1 MASTTHEP
9 VPDWRP
15 PETTVTMPQGIMS
28 QVVDSLDAARD
39 AAARQAWRASYDVYS
54 AVDRSTLTP
63 EDLESFG
70 DAAWWTGKL
79 DEAIKHREGAYAG
92 YSSAGDKLGAARLA
106 LTLSWDHEGRAAYAV
121 SQGWFAT
128 AQRLLEGLPES
139 VEHGRVILTE
149 ALGAMMAEGDLPKA
163 TELFERASEVGGRI
177 GDRDVQM
184 LAMSGKARAL
194 IMGGEVEQGLALH
207 DEASAAAVCGE
218 LKPFATG
225 LVYCLT
231 ISSCQ
236 DVGDFRRAAEWTEAA
251 NRWCDQADVS
261 GFPGT
266 CRLHRAE
273 IMRLRGDWPAAEAQ
287 AVAAC
292 EELRDFDRY
301 ITAGGYYEVGEI
313 RRRRGDFG
321 GAEEAYSTANE
332 WGRNPQPGLA
342 LLRLAEGKVDSALAG
357 ITQALEEI
365 EAPLHRLRA
374 LPALVEVAIAVGDL
388 RKARAAADELEHI
401 VDSYKIGTRRAPAF
415 DATVHLARGR
425 ILLAEKDWGE
435 AARCLRKARDEWQR
449 VGAPYEVAQA
459 RMLLGTAIRRSG
471 DEHGATAVLE
481 GALAAFERLGA
492 RLDEERAK
500 ELLGRLE
507 TRRTFLFTDI
517 VDSTRLLETL
527 GDEKWRRLLA
537 RHDALVRERIVENG
551 GEIVKKTG
559 DGFFASFEN
568 PKAAIDAAIAI
579 QRALGDEIVAPDVRI
594 GAHTGEAFRTGAD
607 SSDYGGQGVHL
618 AARIGATA
626 GAGEIL
632 VSSETLDG
640 VSTGFRLSE
649 PRAETLK
656 GFARPVEVVAI
667 DWR

>member
-1 MASTTHEP
+1 
-9 VPDWRP
+9 
-15 PETTVTMPQGIMS
+15 MS

-39 AAARQAWRASYDVYS
+39 AAARQAWRASYDAYS

-63 EDLESFG
+63 EDLESFA
-70 DAAWWTGKL
+70 DAAWWTGEL
-79 DEAIKHREGAYAG
+79 DDAIKHRERAYAG

-273 IMRLRGDWPAAEAQ
+273 IMRLRGDWPAAEAPSPVWRSYGLQ
-287 AVAAC
+287 RA
-292 EELRDFDRY
+292 RS
-301 ITAGGYYEVGEI
+301 TAPSPES
-313 RRRRGDFG
+313 RRRSRRSKRRCSGFEPFLRSSKSPSRSATFG
-321 GAEEAYSTANE
+321 T
-332 WGRNPQPGLA
+332 
-342 LLRLAEGKVDSALAG
+342 
-357 ITQALEEI
+357 
-365 EAPLHRLRA
+365 RA
-374 LPALVEVAIAVGDL
+374 LRRTSSSTSSTP
-388 RKARAAADELEHI
+388 
-401 VDSYKIGTRRAPAF
+401 TRSAP
-415 DATVHLARGR
+415 
-425 ILLAEKDWGE
+425 
-435 AARCLRKARDEWQR
+435 
-449 VGAPYEVAQA
+449 GAP
-459 RMLLGTAIRRSG
+459 RRSTRPCTL
-471 DEHGATAVLE
+471 HGA
-481 GALAAFERLGA
+481 GSCSPR
-492 RLDEERAK
+492 
-500 ELLGRLE
+500 
-507 TRRTFLFTDI
+507 
-517 VDSTRLLETL
+517 
-527 GDEKWRRLLA
+527 
-537 RHDALVRERIVENG
+537 
-551 GEIVKKTG
+551 
-559 DGFFASFEN
+559 
-568 PKAAIDAAIAI
+568 
-579 QRALGDEIVAPDVRI
+579 
-594 GAHTGEAFRTGAD
+594 RTGARRR
-607 SSDYGGQGVHL
+607 
-618 AARIGATA
+618 AA
-626 GAGEIL
+626 
-632 VSSETLDG
+632 
-640 VSTGFRLSE
+640 
-649 PRAETLK
+649 
-656 GFARPVEVVAI
+656 
-667 DWR
+667 

>member
-1 MASTTHEP
+1 
-9 VPDWRP
+9 
-15 PETTVTMPQGIMS
+15 MS
-28 QVVDSLDAARD
+28 QVIDSIDAAR
-39 AAARQAWRASYDVYS
+39 AAASQLQWRAAFEAYS
-54 AVDRSTLTP
+54 NVDRSALEP
-63 EDLESFG
+63 EDYERFG
-70 DAAWWTGKL
+70 DAAWWTGRL
-79 DEAIKHREGAYAG
+79 DDAIKQRERAYAA
-92 YSSAGDKLGAARLA
+92 YSAAGDKLAAARIA
-106 LTLSWDHEGRAAYAV
+106 LTLSWDHEGRGAYAV

-128 AQRLLEGLPES
+128 AKRLLDGLSES
-139 VEHGRVILTE
+139 VEHGRILITE
-149 ALGAMMAEGDLPKA
+149 ALTALMAEGDIPSA
-163 TELFERASEVGGRI
+163 IELFEQAFEVGSRV
-177 GDRDVQM
+177 GDRDCQM
-184 LAMSGKARAL
+184 IALSGKARAL
-194 IMGGEVEQGLALH
+194 IMSGEVEHGLALH

-218 LKPFATG
+218 LKPFSAG

-236 DVGDFRRAAEWTEAA
+236 DVGDFRRAAEWTEVA
-251 NRWCDQADVS
+251 NRWCDESDVS

-292 EELRDFDRY
+292 EELSDFDRH

-313 RRRRGDFG
+313 RRRRGDFA
-321 GAEEAYSTANE
+321 GAEEAYRTANE
-332 WGRNPQPGLA
+332 WGRIPQPGLG
-342 LLRLAEGKVDSALAG
+342 LLRLAEGKFENALAG
-357 ITQALEEI
+357 ITHALDEV
-365 EAPLHRLRA
+365 EAPLLRLRA
-374 LPALVEVAIAVGDL
+374 LPALVEVAIANDDL
-388 RKARAAADELEHI
+388 KTARAAAEELERI
-401 VDSYKIGTRRAPAF
+401 VDAYKIGDRRTPAF
-415 DATVHLARGR
+415 DATAHVARGR
-425 ILLAEKDWGE
+425 IQLGEKDWDG

-449 VGAPYEVAQA
+449 VGAPYEAAQA
-459 RMLLGTAIRRSG
+459 RMLLGIAIRRSG
-471 DEHGATAVLE
+471 DEHGASVELE
-481 GALAAFERLGA
+481 GALAGFERLGA
-492 RLDEERAK
+492 RLDAEHVQ

-517 VDSTRLLETL
+517 VDSTKLLETL

-537 RHDALVRERIVENG
+537 RHDELVRERIAGGG

-568 PKAAIDAAIAI
+568 PKAAVEAAIAI
-579 QRALGDEIVAPDVRI
+579 QRALADEIVAPDVRI

-618 AARIGATA
+618 AARIGAAA

-632 VSSETLDG
+632 VSRETLDG
-640 VSTGFRLSE
+640 AATGFRLSE

-656 GFARPVEVVAI
+656 GFAQPVEVVSV

>member
-1 MASTTHEP
+1 
-9 VPDWRP
+9 
-15 PETTVTMPQGIMS
+15 MS
-28 QVVDSLDAARD
+28 QVVDSLDAARS
-39 AAARQAWRASYDVYS
+39 AASRFAWREAYDAYS
-54 AVDRSTLTP
+54 SVDRSTLTP

-70 DAAWWTGKL
+70 DAAWWTGRL
-79 DEAIKHREGAYAG
+79 DDAIKFRERAYAG
-92 YSSAGDKLGAARLA
+92 YSSAGDKISAARLA
-106 LTLSWDHEGRAAYAV
+106 LNLSWDHEGRAAFAV

-139 VEHGRVILTE
+139 IEHGRVVLTE

-163 TELFERASEVGGRI
+163 TELFERAFELGSRI
-177 GDRDVQM
+177 GDRDLQM
-184 LAMSGKARAL
+184 LALSGRARAL
-194 IMGGEVEQGLALH
+194 IMGGEVEKGLALH
-207 DEASAAAVCGE
+207 DEASASAVCGE
-218 LKPFATG
+218 LKPFSTG

-273 IMRLRGDWPAAEAQ
+273 IMRLRGDWPAAEQQ

-292 EELRDFDRY
+292 EELRDFDRH

-313 RRRRGDFG
+313 RRRRGDFA
-321 GAEEAYSTANE
+321 GAEEAYRTANE
-332 WGRNPQPGLA
+332 WGRNPQPGLG

-357 ITQALEEI
+357 ITNALGEL
-365 EAPLHRLRA
+365 EAPLLRLRG
-374 LPALVEVAIAVGDL
+374 LPALVEVAIAAGDL
-388 RKARAAADELEHI
+388 RNARSAADELERI
-401 VDSYKIGTRRAPAF
+401 VDSYKIGDRRTAAF
-415 DATVHLARGR
+415 DATVHVARGR
-425 ILLAEKDWGE
+425 ILLAEKDWDG

-449 VGAPYEVAQA
+449 VGAPYEAAQA

-471 DEHGATAVLE
+471 DEHGATVELE

-492 RLDEERAK
+492 KLDEERAK
-500 ELLGRLE
+500 ELLGRLG

-527 GDEKWRRLLA
+527 GDERWKRLLA
-537 RHDALVRERIVENG
+537 RHDELVREAIAERG

-568 PKAAIDAAIAI
+568 PKAAIDAAIGI

-607 SSDYGGQGVHL
+607 ASDYGGQGVHV
-618 AARIGATA
+618 AARIGAAA
-626 GAGEIL
+626 GGGEIV
-632 VSSETLDG
+632 VSRETLDG
-640 VSTGFRLSE
+640 ISTGFRLSE

-656 GFARPVEVVAI
+656 GFAQSVEVVSV